1 MKTLII
7 TTALAAIIASPAFA
21 QSYDPDLGSGNVSA
35 HAAASQP
42 KLYNAFGA
50 YAQVPHGGRT
60 IVGSFAR
67 HGGAGDPDP
76 NIQFQL
82 HREAEQG
89 RW

>member
-1 MKTLII
+1 MKTLIM

-21 QSYDPDLGSGNVSA
+21 QSYDPDLGSGNIRA
-35 HAAASQP
+35 QAAVSQP
-42 KLYNAFGA
+42 KLYNGFGA
-50 YAQVPHGGRT
+50 YAQVTHSGR
-60 IVGSFAR
+60 IVAR

-82 HREAEQG
+82 NREAEQG